1 MLTREKELKRRII
14 IKTQLIELLQT
25 EIEELSKEHAKE
37 IDKKYKPAGFAR
49 DIEEIKEDSIPF

>member
-37 IDKKYKPAGFAR
+37 IDKKYSTAGFAR

>member
-37 IDKKYKPAGFAR
+37 IDKKYSQPVSRGILNR
-49 DIEEIKEDSIPF
+49 